1 MAAAAPAP
9 SRWLFGPIP
18 DLFLGCG
25 LLYAAVFLLFGM
37 AGPQL
42 RSLDL
47 DMPLRLG
54 VILFSMPH
62 YGATLLRVYEQRQER
77 RSYAIFSVWTTL
89 LVAALFVVGVYNVL
103 IASLLVTVYLTWS
116 PWHYTGQNYG
126 LAVMF
131 LRRRGVDLTPTLKR
145 WVYASFVL
153 SFVLTFLVM
162 HGSAAPG
169 YDPFSYEGSEVAF
182 LPLGIPATIG
192 TLLVSTV
199 GGAYLVAT
207 AVAAFVLLRRSGF
220 RAIAPV
226 AALALTQALWFSVP
240 FAVRYFGWHTG
251 IDPIDKHSVIAD
263 YILLIFVGHGI
274 QYLWVTA
281 YYARAA
287 QRWRGI
293 GNYWLKTLAC
303 GTAIWT
309 LPVAFFAA
317 DGIGKLSFDGGMALL
332 VAAGVNIHHFI
343 LDGAIWKLRNSRIAS
358 VLIRNESHDVAT
370 PGGVPWG
377 RRAVWT
383 VACLGLAMTFF
394 EFYEFRIAYPAAL
407 RAKDYAGAGAI
418 LDRLAWVGHDRA
430 NNRVKL
436 GVGYER
442 AGDLEAAARYYGRAL
457 ELHPTASLWGALGSV
472 EERLENWSSAIAAYE
487 SALDLDGS
495 RAEFLHGALAS
506 IARRRGECESAIHH
520 YREALRVRP
529 KSRRRSNDLA
539 WALATCPDPALRKPD
554 ESVRLAEGVRDSG
567 EPDPNVLD
575 TLAAAYAAAG
585 RFDEAVHTASQAVEL
600 ADARGKADL
609 SRDIGAKLALYRD
622 RRPFVEAPS
631 IREGG

>member
-9 SRWLFGPIP
+9 SRWLFAPIP
-18 DLFLGCG
+18 DLLLGCG
-25 LLYAAVFLLFGM
+25 LLYAALFVLFGV
-37 AGPQL
+37 AGPDL
-42 RSLDL
+42 RTLDL
-47 DMPLRLG
+47 GVALRLG

-77 RSYAIFSVWTTL
+77 RRYAIFSVWTTL
-89 LVAALFVVGVYNVL
+89 LVGALFVVGVYNVL

-145 WVYASFVL
+145 WVYSSFVL
-153 SFVLTFLVM
+153 SFVLTFLVL

-169 YDPFSYEGSEVAF
+169 YNPFAYEASEVAF
-182 LPLGIPATIG
+182 LPLGIPSTIG
-192 TLLVSTV
+192 KVLVSLV

-207 AVAAFVLLRRSGF
+207 VVAGFLLLRRNGF
-220 RAIAPV
+220 RDIGPV

-251 IDPIDKHSVIAD
+251 IDPIDKHSLIAD
-263 YILLIFVGHGI
+263 YILLIFIGHGI

-287 QRWRGI
+287 QRWRGYW
-293 GNYWLKTLAC
+293 NYWLKTLAC

-309 LPVAFFAA
+309 LPVVAFAA

-358 VLIRNESHDVAT
+358 VLIRNENQEVAS
-370 PGGVPWG
+370 PGGGPWG
-377 RRAVWT
+377 RRAVWA
-383 VACLGLAMTFF
+383 VAGLGLVVTFF
-394 EFYEFRIAYPAAL
+394 EFYEFRVAYPAAV
-407 RAKDYAGAGAI
+407 RAGDYAGAGAI

-430 NNRVKL
+430 SHRTKL

-442 AGDLEAAARYYGRAL
+442 AGDLETAARYYARSL
-457 ELHPTASLWGALGSV
+457 ELHPSARLWGALGSV
-472 EERLENWSSAIAAYE
+472 EERQEHWGAAIAAYQ
-487 SALDLDGS
+487 SALALDDS

-506 IARRRGECESAIHH
+506 IARRSGDCDSAIRH
-520 YREALRVRP
+520 YRDALRINP

-539 WALATCPDPALRKPD
+539 WALATCPDADLRAPD

-567 EPDPNVLD
+567 EPDPTVLD

-585 RFDEAVHTASQAVEL
+585 RFDEAVRTASQAVEL
-600 ADARGKADL
+600 ADARGEADL
-609 SRDIGAKLALYRD
+609 RRDIDTKLALYRE
-622 RRPFVEAPS
+622 RRPFVEEPTIS
-631 IREGG
+631 GGG